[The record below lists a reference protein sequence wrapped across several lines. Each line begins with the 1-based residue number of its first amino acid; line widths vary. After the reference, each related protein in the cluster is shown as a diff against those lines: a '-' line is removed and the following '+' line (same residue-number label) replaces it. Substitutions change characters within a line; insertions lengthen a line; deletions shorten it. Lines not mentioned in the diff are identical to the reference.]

1 MARDIPSTARIY
13 QLDVTLQET
22 EPPIWRRVQ
31 VPADITLHR
40 LHEVLQTVLGW
51 TDSHLY
57 LFEVGPEPIYFG
69 DPDLV
74 EDWPDLRPSRK
85 TKLSRV
91 APAAGAKLVYEYDLG
106 DSWRHD
112 IVVEKVLPAQAG
124 AGCPVCLA
132 GKRACPPE
140 DCGGVH
146 GYAELL
152 EVIADPSHEEH
163 DSMLTWLGGSFD
175 PEAFDLDHV
184 NFLLDG
190 RGLMRRVAST
200 SK

>member
-1 MARDIPSTARIY
+1 MARSLPSTARIY
-13 QLDVTLQET
+13 QLKVTLKDIK
-22 EPPIWRRVQ
+22 PPIWRRVV

-40 LHEVLQTVLGW
+40 LHEVLQTALGW

-57 LFEVGPEPIYFG
+57 IFEVGPEPTYFG

-74 EDWPDLRPSRK
+74 EDWADLRPSRT

-91 APAAGAKLVYEYDLG
+91 APAAGAKVVYEYDLG

-112 IVVEKVLPAQAG
+112 ILVEKVLPARVG
-124 AGCPVCLA
+124 AGYPMCLA

-140 DCGGVH
+140 DCGGVWA
-146 GYAELL
+146 YAELL
-152 EVIADPSHEEH
+152 DVIADPAHEEH
-163 DSMLTWLGGSFD
+163 ESMMTWLGGSFD
-175 PEAFDLDHV
+175 PEDFDLFEV

-190 RGLMRRVAST
+190 RGLMRRVAT
-200 SK
+200 K

>member
-1 MARDIPSTARIY
+1 MARSLPSTARIY
-13 QLDVTLQET
+13 QLKVTLKDIK
-22 EPPIWRRVQ
+22 PPIWRRVL

-57 LFEVGPEPIYFG
+57 LFEVGVEPTYFG
-69 DPDLV
+69 DPELV
-74 EDWPDLRPSRK
+74 EDWADLRPSRT

-91 APAAGAKLVYEYDLG
+91 APAAGAKVVYEYDLG

-112 IVVEKVLPAQAG
+112 IRVEKVLPAHVG
-124 AGCPVCLA
+124 ASYPMCLA

-140 DCGGVH
+140 DCGGVW

-152 EVIADPSHEEH
+152 EVIADPAHEEH
-163 DSMLTWLGGSFD
+163 ESMMAWLGGSFD
-175 PEAFDLDHV
+175 PEDFDLVEV

-190 RGLMRRVAST
+190 RGLMRRVAT
-200 SK
+200 K